1 MAPRMLQRRK
11 SLVAIS
17 GGAFAWLVASFSLPA
32 AALPRYRISREQ
44 LQRVLAERFP
54 RHYAVAG
61 LVELEMQE
69 PQLQLLPQ
77 QNRIASELAIDAAG
91 PALARGYTGFIDLDF
106 ALRYEPSD
114 RTLRAWQIRVQ
125 SVRLPGLAP
134 DAAALIDAYVRSA
147 ARRALLEV
155 VVHRLRP
162 ADLAL
167 ADTMGLQPGDITV
180 EPGGLAIDFVPR
192 ASR

>member
-1 MAPRMLQRRK
+1 MI
-11 SLVAIS
+11 AIGS
-17 GGAFAWLVASFSLPA
+17 GALAWLVASFCLPA
-32 AALPRYRISREQ
+32 AALPRYRISRAQ

-54 RHYAVAG
+54 RRYAVAG

-77 QNRIASELAIDAAG
+77 QNRIASELAIDPAG

-106 ALRYEPSD
+106 ALRYEASD

-134 DAAALIDAYVRSA
+134 DAAALIDAYVRTA
-147 ARRALLEV
+147 AQRALLEV
-155 VVHRLRP
+155 VVHRMRA

-167 ADTMGLQPGDITV
+167 ADTMGFEPGNITV
-180 EPGGLAIDFVPR
+180 EADGLAIEFVPR

>member
-1 MAPRMLQRRK
+1 MIAIGGCAFA
-11 SLVAIS
+11 SLVAS
-17 GGAFAWLVASFSLPA
+17 WSLPA

-54 RHYAVAG
+54 RRYAVAG
-61 LVELEMQE
+61 LVELEMRE
-69 PQLQLLPQ
+69 PQLQFRPE

-147 ARRALLEV
+147 AQRALLEV

-162 ADLAL
+162 GDLAL
-167 ADTMGLQPGDITV
+167 ADTMGFEPGDITV
-180 EPGGLAIDFVPR
+180 EANGLAIEFVPR
-192 ASR
+192 AAR

>member
-1 MAPRMLQRRK
+1 MAPGMQRRK
-11 SLVAIS
+11 SLIAIGRYVIASVA
-17 GGAFAWLVASFSLPA
+17 ASFSFPA
-32 AALPRYRISREQ
+32 APLPRYRISREQ

-54 RHYAVAG
+54 RRYAVAG

-77 QNRIASELAIDAAG
+77 QNRIASELAIDAGG
-91 PALARGYTGFIDLDF
+91 PALAHGYTGFIDLDF

-147 ARRALLEV
+147 AKRALLEV

-167 ADTMGLQPGDITV
+167 ADTMGLEPGNITV
-180 EPGGLAIDFVPR
+180 EADGLAIEFVPR

>member
-1 MAPRMLQRRK
+1 MQRRK
-11 SLVAIS
+11 SLIAIA
-17 GGAFAWLVASFSLPA
+17 GFAFASLGASLSLPA

-54 RHYAVAG
+54 RRYAVAG
-61 LVELEMQE
+61 LVELRMKE
-69 PQLQLLPQ
+69 PQLQLRPE

-91 PALARGYTGFIDLDF
+91 PALARGYTGLIDLDF

-147 ARRALLEV
+147 AQRALLEV

-162 ADLAL
+162 GDLAL
-167 ADTMGLQPGDITV
+167 ADTMGFEPGDITV
-180 EPGGLAIDFVPR
+180 EADGLAIEFVPR
-192 ASR
+192 ALR

>member
-1 MAPRMLQRRK
+1 MI
-11 SLVAIS
+11 AIGS
-17 GGAFAWLVASFSLPA
+17 GALAWLVASFCLPA
-32 AALPRYRISREQ
+32 AALPRYRISRAQ

-54 RHYAVAG
+54 RRYAVAG

-106 ALRYEPSD
+106 ALRYEASD

-147 ARRALLEV
+147 AKRALLEV

-167 ADTMGLQPGDITV
+167 ADTMGLEPGNITV
-180 EPGGLAIDFVPR
+180 EADGLAIEFVPR